1 MSTAET
7 IYDLVKNMPEDRA
20 YMVLKFA
27 EFLHQETTD
36 VSTQQTVENIKTT
49 TNELGWEPG
58 FFERTAGCLADDPI
72 VRYPQPSYDMRE
84 SLK

>member
-7 IYDLVKNMPEDRA
+7 IYELVKTMPEDRA
-20 YMVLKFA
+20 YIVLKFA
-27 EFLHQETTD
+27 EFLHQETNIPTKR
-36 VSTQQTVENIKTT
+36 TVEDIETA

-72 VRYPQPSYDMRE
+72 VRYPQPSYDVRE
-84 SLK
+84 PLK